1 MGIFGIVILNFE
13 KHGQVFECKQSTI
26 ALLKLLEFELNC
38 KQRSIKNNSSFLI
51 LSEFAT
57 KKKEY
62 IDI

>member
-1 MGIFGIVILNFE
+1 MGIFGIVILNFDE
-13 KHGQVFECKQSTI
+13 HGQAFECKQFAI
-26 ALLKLLEFELNC
+26 AILKLLEFELNC
-38 KQRSIKNNSSFLI
+38 KERSIKNTSSFLI